1 MFKVRKKI
9 SAVLIALMV
18 AASGTLL
25 TTSCEL
31 EDSMQCRQEIYVD
44 GELDDA
50 TEWIE
55 YSGAE
60 LDDILDMEDVTIGNR
75 TTKWKCK

>member
-1 MFKVRKKI
+1 MFKVRKKV
-9 SAVLIALMV
+9 SAVLIATFI

-25 TTSCEL
+25 TTSCEF
-31 EDSMQCRQEIYVD
+31 EDSMLCRKETYVNGD
-44 GELDDA
+44 LESA

>member
-1 MFKVRKKI
+1 MLKVRKKI
-9 SAVLIALMV
+9 SAVLIAMLI

-31 EDSMQCRQEIYVD
+31 EDSMLCRKETYVN
-44 GELDDA
+44 GELESA
-50 TEWIE
+50 TEWLD
-55 YSGAE
+55 YSGAK
-60 LDDILDMEDVTIGNR
+60 LDEILDMEDVTIGNR